1 MHEDTDV
8 LQTLLQVI
16 REVLAAHSV
25 HLEQVFLFGSR
36 AWGQGSPSS
45 HWDLYVLVAEDLKPQ
60 LRHRLVTEIKRELAR
75 RRIPND
81 IVIQSVERFRRI
93 QRYPGH
99 LSYEVAREGVPL
111 L

>member
-1 MHEDTDV
+1 MRENDV

-16 REVLAAHSV
+16 QDILAAHSV

-36 AWGQGSPSS
+36 ARGQGAPHSD
-45 HWDLYVLVAEDLKPQ
+45 WDLYVLVAEDLQPQ
-60 LRHRLVTEIKRELAR
+60 LRHRLITEIKRELAR

-81 IVIQSVERFRRI
+81 IVIQSVERFQRI
-93 QRYPGH
+93 RMYPGH

>member
-1 MHEDTDV
+1 MREEKGT

-16 REVLAAHSV
+16 REVLEAHSV

-36 AWGQGSPSS
+36 VRGQGSPDSD
-45 HWDLYVLVAEDLKPQ
+45 WDLFVLVTEDLQPR
-60 LRHRLVTEIKRELAR
+60 LRHRLITEIKRELAR

-81 IVIQSVERFRRI
+81 IVIQSVERFQRI
-93 QRYPGH
+93 QMYPGH